1 MKVVID
7 NAIPFVKGVLEPF
20 CQVHYLP
27 GNAFSP
33 SDVADADALII
44 RTRTRCDERLL
55 QGSRVKLIATATIGF
70 DHIDL
75 EYCRRHGIEVT
86 TAQGC
91 NAAGVLQWVASAL
104 AMLSEQDGWQ
114 PEQRTLGIVGVGHVG
129 RLVEEYAR
137 AWGFKILRC
146 DPPRQ
151 EREGGDFVRLEE
163 LLRASDIVTL
173 HTPLDQSTFHMIN
186 ERTMAL
192 LPSDGVLLNASRGEV
207 AATEALLLATQ
218 RLFIDVWEGEP
229 AINRTFLER
238 AVVATPHIAGYSSQ
252 GKANAAAMTV
262 RAVAERFS
270 LPLTEWYP
278 DQVQPVARR
287 QISWSEMCRSITAY
301 CDLATQSRDL
311 KQNPDSFE
319 DLRNNYNYREEY
331 F

>member
-55 QGSRVKLIATATIGF
+55 QDSRVKLIATATIGF

-104 AMLSEQDGWQ
+104 AMLSKQDGWQ
-114 PEQRTLGIVGVGHVG
+114 PDQRTLGVVGVGHVG

-207 AATEALLLATQ
+207 AATEALLQAPQ

-229 AINRTFLER
+229 AINRTLLER

-270 LPLTEWYP
+270 LPLAEWYP
-278 DQVQPVARR
+278 DRVQPVARR
-287 QISWSEMCRSITAY
+287 PISWSEMCRSITAY
-301 CDLATQSRDL
+301 CDLAAQSRDL